1 MAARAVDEEA
11 LGALLGAV
19 KEHSRPLDRIG
30 IYRPSRDEEL
40 RELFDELDTDSSG
53 TLSKCAIDAPCTQC
67 LRHGDPI
74 HAHK

>member
-1 MAARAVDEEA
+1 VDEEA

-40 RELFDELDTDSSG
+40 RELFD
-53 TLSKCAIDAPCTQC
+53 
-67 LRHGDPI
+67 
-74 HAHK
+74 